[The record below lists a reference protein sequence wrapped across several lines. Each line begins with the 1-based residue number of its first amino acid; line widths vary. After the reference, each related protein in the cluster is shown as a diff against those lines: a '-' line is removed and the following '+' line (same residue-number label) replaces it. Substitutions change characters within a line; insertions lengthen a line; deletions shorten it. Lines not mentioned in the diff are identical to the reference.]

1 LKFSHMSRLINDLM
15 RYGYLKT
22 DAVIDAFTHVDRI
35 EFVPEQLESEA
46 GADIPLPIGYG
57 QTISQPR
64 TVAFMIEL
72 LQPQKGSHVLDVGS
86 GSGWTSALLGHIVGA
101 EGKVTAMERV
111 DGLYEFGKKNIE
123 KFGYLADGR
132 VECYVGDGSEGYAPN
147 APYDRIIV
155 SAAADE
161 VPRAL
166 KEQLAV
172 GGKMVIPV
180 YNDIWYLEKR
190 GEDDFYKEEYPGFA
204 FVPLVQKKSL

>member
-1 LKFSHMSRLINDLM
+1 MSRLINDLM